1 MAPNL
6 QAISRRT
13 ADVDFAAGDTACNA
27 LLNAGLNC
35 RGGSKTDADEHI
47 RYWTSFGFFITVE
60 VLSLGGDFDQNMDSM
75 QEIDQGFVASI
86 SDLLPLQAITVEER
100 GDSRDTEDFA
110 SLVDLAIARGLTL
123 RELEEEMSRIVWA
136 GMKME
141 EDLEIEARA
150 AWKRM
155 GVRGRTEETNVVL
168 L

>member
-1 MAPNL
+1 
-6 QAISRRT
+6 
-13 ADVDFAAGDTACNA
+13 
-27 LLNAGLNC
+27 
-35 RGGSKTDADEHI
+35 
-47 RYWTSFGFFITVE
+47 
-60 VLSLGGDFDQNMDSM
+60 M
-75 QEIDQGFVASI
+75 QEIDQGLVASI

-123 RELEEEMSRIVWA
+123 RELEEEEMSRIIWA

-150 AWKRM
+150 AWKRA
-155 GVRGRTEETNVVL
+155 GVVRGRTEETNVVL